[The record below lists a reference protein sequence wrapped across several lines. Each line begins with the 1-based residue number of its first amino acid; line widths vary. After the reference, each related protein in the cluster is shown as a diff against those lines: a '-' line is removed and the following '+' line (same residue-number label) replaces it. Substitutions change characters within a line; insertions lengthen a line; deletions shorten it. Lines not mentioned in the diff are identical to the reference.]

1 MSRRIG
7 IGIVGF
13 GWMGQAHARSCAR
26 IPSLFH
32 DREFEPELVIV
43 SDLLEERAAEAVRSF
58 GADAATADW
67 HEVVG
72 HTDVDVVYICVP
84 NTLHVDVT
92 EAAAAAGKHV
102 FCEKPVG
109 GTPAATARIHRAAR
123 DAGVITGVG
132 YNYRWAPLVRYT
144 KELVDGGRLGEVTAY
159 RGRFFSMYGQDP
171 LGLLTWRYRREE
183 AGYGASADLMSHAL
197 DLALMLVGP
206 ISAIVGTA
214 ETFVRQRP
222 LPPPGRD
229 EHYGRGR
236 AGDST
241 DEVTNEDYC
250 AALAVFAGGARGTFE
265 ASRALVGPQS
275 QMAFDLY
282 GTEGAVSWNFETM
295 NELRLF
301 TRDPSGRHEGYTTV
315 YSGERF
321 PYHGRFV
328 PGNANAIG
336 YEDLKVIEDY
346 EFLSSVAAGRP
357 HEPGFDD
364 ALEVV
369 RIQSALVRSW
379 DSGKWE
385 SVADIDPEPA
395 DAAERAAK
403 VRL

>member
-32 DREFEPELVIV
+32 ERAFEPELVIA
-43 SDLLEERAAEAVRSF
+43 SDLLEARAAEAVRSF
-58 GADAATADW
+58 GAGAATGDW
-67 HEVVG
+67 SEVVG
-72 HTDVDVVYICVP
+72 HPDVDVLYVCAP
-84 NTLHVDVT
+84 NRLHAEVT
-92 EAAAAAGKHV
+92 EAAAAAGKHI
-102 FCEKPVG
+102 FCEKPAG

-123 DAGVITGVG
+123 AAGVITGVG

-144 KELVDGGRLGEVTAY
+144 KELVDDGRLGEVTSY
-159 RGRFFSMYGQDP
+159 RGRFFSMYGSDP
-171 LGLLTWRYRREE
+171 RGLLTWRYRREE
-183 AGYGASADLMSHAL
+183 AGYGASTDLLSHAL

-206 ISAIVGTA
+206 IAAVVGTA
-214 ETFVRQRP
+214 ETFIRRRP
-222 LPPPGRD
+222 LPAPGRD

-236 AGDST
+236 ADDATG
-241 DEVTNEDYC
+241 EVTNEDYC

-295 NELRLF
+295 NELQVY
-301 TRDPSGRHEGYTTV
+301 TRDPSHRHEGYTTV
-315 YSGERF
+315 YSGDRF

-328 PGNANAIG
+328 PGDANAIG

-346 EFLSSVAAGRP
+346 GFLSSVAAGRP
-357 HEPGFDD
+357 HQPGFDD

-379 DSGKWE
+379 ESEKWE
-385 SVADIDPEPA
+385 SVGDIDADPA
-395 DAAERAAK
+395 ETEERTAK
-403 VRL
+403 VPL